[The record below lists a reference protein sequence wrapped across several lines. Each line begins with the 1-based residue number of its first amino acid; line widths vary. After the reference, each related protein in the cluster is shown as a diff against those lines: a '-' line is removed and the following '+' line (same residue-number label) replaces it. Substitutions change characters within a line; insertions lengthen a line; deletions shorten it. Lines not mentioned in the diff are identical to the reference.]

1 MTETHTE
8 MPRLLRPEF
17 LIMLH
22 EAASEA
28 QDEQH
33 PLLHRWGLHL
43 MEDWRSLELSAEKF
57 RQ

>member
-1 MTETHTE
+1 